1 MYKKLIITSIALL
14 FCVFTFAQEQE
25 DRWIWPDEHKKD
37 ALYLHVDVGPKIGGG
52 LGIATNPE
60 FYDFSLKSGLA
71 YQLGAA
77 LNVRVSHHPSLG
89 LIGIGRVG
97 IGIEALYSSRNFNVG
112 GDKMRIS
119 CLEIPILVRFYVTS
133 AFQIEAGATPTK
145 LLKVSPDY
153 LQEGNVVANVGG
165 IRGGDVK
172 ISLGLC
178 YNTPFGLAIGLRYNL
193 GMSKLAE
200 NFHSKISTAM
210 VSVSYMI
217 PLIK

>member
-14 FCVFTFAQEQE
+14 FCVLTFAQEQE

-52 LGIATNPE
+52 LGLATNPE

-77 LNVRVSHHPSLG
+77 LNVRVSHHPSFG

-97 IGIEALYSSRNFNVG
+97 IGIEVLYSSHNFNVG
-112 GDKMRIS
+112 GNKMRIS
-119 CLEIPILVRFYVTS
+119 CLEIPILVRFYITP

-153 LQEGNVVANVGG
+153 LQVGNVVANVGG

-172 ISLGLC
+172 ISLGLG

-193 GMSKLAE
+193 GMSELAE